1 MEKPDA
7 CNSTDSC
14 IGDCT
19 SDIIGIGYHEVCI
32 CDECAAE
39 LLAEPQFDYSVK
51 FVDIPEEE

>member
-1 MEKPDA
+1 MIRYLFVQSVAIKRY
-7 CNSTDSC
+7 
-14 IGDCT
+14 
-19 SDIIGIGYHEVCI
+19 IIGIGYHEVCI